1 MTLEELD
8 RYLESRPHVLW
19 LKDDE
24 GNFYFRHEEF
34 DNEQEKVKV
43 EPRALKEL
51 TAEKLD
57 QILTAGRN
65 VEHITRIT
73 GYFSRVEGWNKG
85 KKGEL
90 ADRVRTEISK

>member
-1 MTLEELD
+1 MTHEELAT
-8 RYLESRPHVLW
+8 YLESRPFVLW
-19 LKDDE
+19 AEDNQ
-24 GNFYFRHEEF
+24 GNFYFRHEQYDSEH
-34 DNEQEKVKV
+34 DKVKV

-51 TAEKLD
+51 TPAKLD

-73 GYFSRVEGWNKG
+73 GYFSRVAGWNKG

-90 ADRVRTEISK
+90 TDRQRVAV